1 MKIDRKELEEAEREQ
16 KKPLDQRIIDILK
29 QNNDYAFELI
39 DLIEML
45 ETELPK
51 GRSGFDTIWA
61 LALGLDYTEALSKLE
76 TEGEIQKVSLKNST
90 YYTLAKVGTDPPIII
105 GIG

>member
-1 MKIDRKELEEAEREQ
+1 MKIDRKELEEAERER

-29 QNNDYAFELI
+29 QNNDYAFELT

-51 GRSGFDTIWA
+51 GRSGLDTIWA
-61 LALGLDYTEALSKLE
+61 VALGLNYTEALSKLE
-76 TEGEIQKVSLKNST
+76 TEGEILKVSLKNST
-90 YYTLAKVGTDPPIII
+90 DYALAEASPPFII
-105 GIG
+105 GI